1 MSDRITYERPQIYE
15 RLVKEHDVFDSYVD
29 LFVFA
34 AAVGFR
40 QGLKRPNADGDKE
53 MLWANISYTEIY
65 ETIAASLAYQ
75 ETGDPEILSDEQR
88 QLEIMGEYAAGGIEL
103 LANRFDGTGDPT
115 VDLAEFVLEEGTL
128 AQADAESPLG
138 EVI

>member
-1 MSDRITYERPQIYE
+1 VSDRITYERPQIYE

-40 QGLKRPNADGDKE
+40 KDLKRPNAGGDKE
-53 MLWANISYTEIY
+53 MLWANVRYTEIY
-65 ETIAASLAYQ
+65 ETIAASIAYQ

-88 QLEIMGEYAAGGIEL
+88 QLEIMGEYAAGGIEF
-103 LANRFDGTGDPT
+103 LADHFDGTGDPT
-115 VDLAEFVLEEGTL
+115 VDLAEFILEEGTQV
-128 AQADAESPLG
+128 QADAES
-138 EVI
+138 VIGDVI